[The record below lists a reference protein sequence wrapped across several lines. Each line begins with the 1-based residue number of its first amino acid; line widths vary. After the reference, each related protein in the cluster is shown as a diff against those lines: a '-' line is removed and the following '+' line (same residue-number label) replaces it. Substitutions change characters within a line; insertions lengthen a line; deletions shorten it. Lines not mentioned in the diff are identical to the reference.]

1 MPSSPKIPRYQLVV
15 CADNFSISV
24 QASEYAYCSPRNN
37 TGPYK
42 DVELGYPS
50 QPDDLIAKWAEDKT
64 RPTETIY
71 GWVAVDVVRD
81 LIAKHG
87 GAVRGTVPPGVVMLM
102 APEAER
108 KEGEE

>member
-1 MPSSPKIPRYQLVV
+1 MPSSPKIPRRYQLVV

-24 QASEYAYCSPRNN
+24 QASEYAYCSPRDNV
-37 TGPYK
+37 GPYK

-102 APEAER
+102 AP
-108 KEGEE
+108 GEETRGEE

>member
-1 MPSSPKIPRYQLVV
+1 V
-15 CADNFSISV
+15 
-24 QASEYAYCSPRNN
+24 
-37 TGPYK
+37 GPYK

-50 QPDDLIAKWAEDKT
+50 QPDELIAKWAEDKT

-71 GWVAVDVVRD
+71 PWVAVDVVRD

-102 APEAER
+102 APEAE
-108 KEGEE
+108 EEKTKTLYDSRQDVYAPWPTEEWL